1 MLNFIFP
8 ISIITLFRCVVSRHI
23 YLDELLMVNIFDI
36 QKVQDEMEKKI
47 FMDIRNVPIRLLS
60 VK

>member
-1 MLNFIFP
+1 
-8 ISIITLFRCVVSRHI
+8 
-23 YLDELLMVNIFDI
+23 MVNIFDI